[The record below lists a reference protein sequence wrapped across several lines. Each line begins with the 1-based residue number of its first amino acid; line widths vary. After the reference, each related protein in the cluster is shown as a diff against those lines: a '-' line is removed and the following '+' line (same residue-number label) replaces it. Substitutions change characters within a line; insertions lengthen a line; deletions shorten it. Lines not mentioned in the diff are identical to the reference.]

1 MADLW
6 IEKYRPRS
14 LDEYVFQNS
23 HQQSQ
28 FQHWVQESQIP
39 NLMLVGPAGTGK
51 TTAAKV
57 LINELKIHAYDIME
71 LNASNENKV
80 ETMRDKIVGFASTR
94 PFGHLKV
101 VLLDEADYLTA
112 SSQAILRGIMEQ
124 YHETTRFILTGN
136 YPHKII
142 PALHSRCHV
151 IQIEKLDITEYTA
164 RVATILMKEN
174 IDFDI
179 DVLDTYVRSSYP
191 DLRQCIKA
199 VQMNSLGGT
208 LVEATETNTS
218 SADYLA
224 RAVALIKQGNLREAR
239 KLICENLRPDE
250 VDSLYRWMYDNLDL
264 WSDTDEGQDQAILI
278 IRRAIVNSTMV
289 ADQEINVSAC
299 LVELSVL

>member
-6 IEKYRPRS
+6 IEKYRPHS
-14 LDEYVFQNS
+14 LEEYVFQNS

-28 FQHWVQESQIP
+28 FEHWIKEGQIP
-39 NLMLVGPAGTGK
+39 HLMFVGPAGTGK

-57 LINELKIHAYDIME
+57 LINELKIHAYDVME

-80 ETMRDKIVGFASTR
+80 ETMRDKITGFASTR
-94 PFGHLKV
+94 PFGRLKII
-101 VLLDEADYLTA
+101 LLDEADYLTVN
-112 SSQAILRGIMEQ
+112 SQAILRGLMEQ

-151 IQIEKLDITEYTA
+151 IQLEKLDITEYTA

-191 DLRQCIKA
+191 DLRQCIKS
-199 VQMNSLGGT
+199 VQVNSLNGT
-208 LVEATETNTS
+208 LVEASETITS
-218 SADYLA
+218 SSDYLA
-224 RAVALIKQGNLREAR
+224 SAVALIKQGNLREAR
-239 KLICENLRPDE
+239 RIICENIRPDE

-264 WSDTDEGQDQAILI
+264 WSSTEEGQDQAILI

-299 LVELSVL
+299 LVELSAL